1 MLSQDQLAFV
11 SEYFVDVNAIAAAK
25 RIGREGATASSFAAE
40 CMENPTIKGVISA
53 VWQHIMDDIAVNG
66 RDLHHPLPEQG
77 REQAFIII
85 ETGSA

>member
-1 MLSQDQLAFV
+1 MLTQDQLAFV
-11 SEYFVDVNAIAAAK
+11 SEYFVDLNATAAAK
-25 RIGREGATASSFAAE
+25 RIGREGAMASSFAAE